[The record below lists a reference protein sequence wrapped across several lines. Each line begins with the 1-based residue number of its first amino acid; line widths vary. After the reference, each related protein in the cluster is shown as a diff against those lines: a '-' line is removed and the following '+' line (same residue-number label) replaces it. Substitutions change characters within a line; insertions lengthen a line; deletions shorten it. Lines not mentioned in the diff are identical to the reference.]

1 MRDPREY
8 PEWLQ
13 READEIERLARRE
26 RRRVLFWRAAILAS
40 FTAGAF
46 LGLRALLA
54 LG

>member
-13 READEIERLARRE
+13 REAEEIERLARRE
-26 RRRVLFWRAAILAS
+26 RRRTLTLRLAIAVT
-40 FTAGAF
+40 FTAGC
-46 LGLRALLA
+46 LIGLRALLA